1 MTDMLLTGTGR
12 RLQRRDLVVAT
23 CVGLFAVMVR
33 LAHLSDAGM
42 WEDEAFRFD
51 VARGDQVHFVAG
63 HAQNLEVFRH
73 DPAHTLRVAPL
84 KETLKLLRDSSP
96 YPPAFFVLM
105 HGLMH
110 LGVTSVSWL
119 LLVNALA
126 GGVVAMC
133 LYRLARRGLSVG
145 GALVA
150 ACFSALSPWDIGVS
164 MQFKEIGLATALCVA
179 STAVFFA
186 AIDSGK
192 WRWWLLSGALLGLAV
207 NTHQQAVF
215 WGVLQVALLL
225 SAPRDWRRVIPR
237 AVAGW
242 SLGALLF
249 VPWLVYAGGHQ
260 FDHLQAVSR
269 GFAAK
274 EGSAWTGVVDQL
286 AQNLGWSLAPL
297 GPMILRAAPILF
309 SLLFVVLSA
318 TVWSVFKI
326 RRVPAVTGAP
336 VVVALGGLIWVGSL
350 LMATLLYPSMK
361 QSLIA
366 RYAPL
371 YLPGAWLAVAGLFE
385 LGAQFVL
392 GERASSVTAQAT
404 RVVGA
409 LGFMLVLLP
418 KPWASIPLDRYAD
431 WRGFSETMRD
441 RVADDDLVVHLP
453 GAGAFD
459 AFVHQWPRAT
469 RHVVVGDVSRDVIAR
484 VAELAAPHRL
494 WLVFAWGRSSERGL
508 WLAELASAGWVE
520 IPPSVDPYKPTI
532 QRIDSI
538 PYLARI
544 STGGV
549 EALGFQR
556 IAAESTP
563 GQ

>member
-1 MTDMLLTGTGR
+1 MTDMSLVGAGR
-12 RLQRRDLVVAT
+12 RFQRTDVVIAA
-23 CVGLFAVMVR
+23 CVGVFAVMVR

-63 HAQNLEVFRH
+63 QRQSPEVFRN
-73 DPAHTLRVAPL
+73 DPAHTFRIAPL
-84 KETLKLLRDSSP
+84 GETLRMLRDLSP

-105 HGLMH
+105 HGMMQ

-119 LLVNALA
+119 SLVNALA
-126 GGVVAMC
+126 GGVVSMC

-145 GALVA
+145 GALIA
-150 ACFSALSPWDIGVS
+150 ACFSAMSPWDIGVC

-179 STAVFFA
+179 STATLFT

-215 WGVLQVALLL
+215 WGVLQVAMIW
-225 SAPRDWRRVIPR
+225 SAPRDWRRVISR
-237 AVAGW
+237 ALAGW
-242 SLGALLF
+242 GLGALLF
-249 VPWLVYAGGHQ
+249 VPWLVYAGSHQ
-260 FDHLQAVSR
+260 FDHLQTVSR
-269 GFAAK
+269 GIAIK
-274 EGSAWTGVVDQL
+274 EGSAWAGVVDQL
-286 AQNLGWSLAPL
+286 AQNLGWSFAPL
-297 GPMILRAAPILF
+297 GPVILRSPPILF

-318 TVWSVFKI
+318 TVWSVFKT
-326 RRVPAVTGAP
+326 RRVPAATGAP

-350 LMATLLYPSMK
+350 LLATLLYPSMK

-371 YLPGAWLAVAGLFE
+371 YLPGAWLAVAGVME
-385 LGAQFVL
+385 LGVQFAL
-392 GERASSVTAQAT
+392 GQRALSVAAQAT
-404 RVVGA
+404 RVLGA
-409 LGFMLVLLP
+409 LGFMLVLFP
-418 KPWASIPLDRYAD
+418 KPWAPVPLDRYAD
-431 WRGFSETMRD
+431 WRGFSETIRD

-469 RHVVVGDVSRDVIAR
+469 RHVVVGDVSHDVIAS
-484 VAELAAPHRL
+484 VAELAGPHRL
-494 WLVFAWGRSSERGL
+494 WLIFAWGRSSERGR
-508 WLAELASAGWVE
+508 WVSELASAGWVE
-520 IPPSVDPYKPTI
+520 VVPPVGLFRPEI

-544 STGGV
+544 STAGV
-549 EALGFQR
+549 EALGFERVGTQS
-556 IAAESTP
+556 AP